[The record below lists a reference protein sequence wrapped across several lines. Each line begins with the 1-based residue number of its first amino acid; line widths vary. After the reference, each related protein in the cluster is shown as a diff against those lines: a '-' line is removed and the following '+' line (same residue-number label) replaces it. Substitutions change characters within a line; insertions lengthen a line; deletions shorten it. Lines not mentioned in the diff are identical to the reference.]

1 MDAVCIAKAIHVK
14 TMAIVQTDANKD
26 TGRRIVTLHVLKI
39 VKIGHVTTQLD
50 FVLHVYRIGQEIYVI
65 FVIPHI
71 TVLVVP
77 KNAAIIACRKN
88 AVDCMVHVHMD
99 VYWVSTETCVIE
111 TVATVQQDVTDIRE
125 DVLETVQSENLENY
139 VTTRAIRHVKMYV

>member
-1 MDAVCIAKAIHVK
+1 MCIAKAIHVK

-65 FVIPHI
+65 VSILRQYI
-71 TVLVVP
+71 S
-77 KNAAIIACRKN
+77 IIK
-88 AVDCMVHVHMD
+88 
-99 VYWVSTETCVIE
+99 
-111 TVATVQQDVTDIRE
+111 
-125 DVLETVQSENLENY
+125 L
-139 VTTRAIRHVKMYV
+139 